1 MLAVWF
7 VVRISLALGTTLNNQ
22 QAVLAPGIVRLVPLG
37 FLPSDKTGFVGPIPW
52 IWRAVFV
59 KLISPDQ
66 FPALRLRRT
75 LAGLLACRACLSQDH
90 FGSHRAQSRH
100 HKQPIEFHGLR
111 YFFMTQTRVT

>member
-7 VVRISLALGTTLNNQ
+7 EVRVSLALGTTLNNQ

-59 KLISPDQ
+59 KLISPPDPRNWTNETGFVRGKESQWYQSDNARCQNGQ
-66 FPALRLRRT
+66 FR
-75 LAGLLACRACLSQDH
+75 G
-90 FGSHRAQSRH
+90 
-100 HKQPIEFHGLR
+100 
-111 YFFMTQTRVT
+111 